1 MGLRRIVLD
10 VLRQGVRALGRLLS
24 TIPAG
29 WLVIMGILSLPIAVL
44 SVVVAFV
51 FLILL
56 GLLALLGILFYLL
69 VWRPVFGT
77 RRRQEKVI
85 EAEYT
90 VKSDDD
96 Q

>member
-1 MGLRRIVLD
+1 
-10 VLRQGVRALGRLLS
+10 
-24 TIPAG
+24 
-29 WLVIMGILSLPIAVL
+29 
-44 SVVVAFV
+44 VVALVFFV
-51 FLILL
+51 LVA
-56 GLLALLGILFYLL
+56 LLAILAVLFYLL

-77 RRRQEKVI
+77 SRKHEKVI